1 MTSPLDDVDSVDD
14 VLGEVTG
21 PSASARSLR
30 RPVAAGRG
38 WRPSRWLVLAAL
50 LAGIVLGVTVSSW
63 GQRASAP
70 PSGHPTMTL
79 PTATP
84 VDAAALSALEA
95 KAAADPADAE
105 TRAAIAAMQA
115 RAGSWDKAVDWQG
128 RVVALRPDHADSRLL
143 LGTYLFN
150 NADLEGAEREWLE
163 VVKRDPKNAAG
174 AYNLGFLYLSRT
186 PPDAGRARASWQQVI
201 DVAPG
206 SDLAI
211 EAAQQLAALAAVS
224 PTPSAQPS

>member
-1 MTSPLDDVDSVDD
+1 MDD

-50 LAGIVLGVTVSSW
+50 LAGIVLGVAVSSW

-115 RAGSWDKAVDWQG
+115 RAGSWD
-128 RVVALRPDHADSRLL
+128 
-143 LGTYLFN
+143 
-150 NADLEGAEREWLE
+150 
-163 VVKRDPKNAAG
+163 
-174 AYNLGFLYLSRT
+174 LSL
-186 PPDAGRARASWQQVI
+186 I
-201 DVAPG
+201 H
-206 SDLAI
+206 I
-211 EAAQQLAALAAVS
+211 
-224 PTPSAQPS
+224 